1 MRDTLSI
8 LQYNVNHGK
17 EATQVPLLED
27 TNVHDFDIIYLM

>member
-8 LQYNVNHGK
+8 LQYNVNHDK

-27 TNVHDFDIIYLM
+27 TNVHDFDILII